1 MTKYEV
7 LKADHKDECESYY
20 GTPTGELMRIYDDDG
35 NEEIKIIFKDR
46 TYTPFGTI
54 RDCGDH
60 YIWAMYSSYTR
71 IDKGTM
77 EVTRFVED
85 K

>member
-7 LKADHKDECESYY
+7 LKADHKDECKWYY
-20 GTPTGELMRIYDDDG
+20 GTPTGELMRVYDDEG
-35 NEEIKIIFKDR
+35 YENIKTIFKDR
-46 TYTPFGTI
+46 TYTPYGTI

-60 YIWAMYSSYTR
+60 YIRAKYSSYVR

-77 EVTRFVED
+77 KVTEDVED